1 MCAPEKWGGDQ
12 WLILT
17 GGRGWWWLLRL
28 IVASFLGV
36 IIASFIAA
44 RGIDYHDFR
53 NSDLVGTPFYS
64 LAIGLFVLVPGVVI
78 AAIVLFW
85 RRRKAGMLI

>member
-1 MCAPEKWGGDQ
+1 M
-12 WLILT
+12 
-17 GGRGWWWLLRL
+17 RL
-28 IVASFLGV
+28 IVASFFGV
-36 IIASFIAA
+36 IIASFAA
-44 RGIDYHDFR
+44 RGIDYHDSR
-53 NSDLVGTPFYS
+53 NSGLVGTPFYS